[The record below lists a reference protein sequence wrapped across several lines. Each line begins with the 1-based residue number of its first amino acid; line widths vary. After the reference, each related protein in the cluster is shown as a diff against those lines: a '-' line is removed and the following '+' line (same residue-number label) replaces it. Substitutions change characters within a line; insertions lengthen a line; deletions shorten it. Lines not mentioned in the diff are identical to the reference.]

1 MHDPDGQG
9 TMKDPSPVAP
19 SPSEPQQPSPS
30 TPQELPASRP
40 QEPSLWPAR
49 IKAATTLSYEF
60 VMRPRVRLSVTG
72 AILLLIGTLLAT
84 NSVWTLPLVIVGALM
99 IVIAWIGHR
108 LEGRFAVEWGE
119 AGTQLALRAT
129 VKPARA
135 MDEAA
140 PRRGALDAPSP
151 WPAQSRSQ
159 AQSQSQPQS
168 QPPERP
174 EREQVIDGEAHTVE
188 IDATELKALIDAV
201 ESIGAGA
208 APDPPAHDI
217 RIRRMAWD
225 ASRASETAG

>member
-9 TMKDPSPVAP
+9 TTKDPSALAP

-30 TPQELPASRP
+30 KPQELPDSRS

-49 IKAATTLSYEF
+49 MKAATTLSYEF

-135 MDEAA
+135 MDEAP
-140 PRRGALDAPSP
+140 PRRGALDPPSP
-151 WPAQSRSQ
+151 WPAQS
-159 AQSQSQPQS
+159 QSQS
-168 QPPERP
+168 PEKP
-174 EREQVIDGEAHTVE
+174 GREQVIDGEAHTVE
-188 IDATELKALIDAV
+188 IDVTELKALIDAV

-208 APDPPAHDI
+208 ASDPPAHDI

-225 ASRASETAG
+225 ASGASETAG